1 MNRKHVVIA
10 AAAII
15 LAVLAGACTRSAS
28 GGPADLAVM
37 EEELPNPVSTQSE
50 LMKEII
56 ASTQTAMA
64 MPLDGEEAEDAEAAE
79 VDEADA
85 DQPAAE
91 ATKAPKEA
99 ATPIPLPT
107 STQGPPPVV
116 ELGYNT
122 KSCGPNI
129 YICVQKV
136 EKDQKIVLQA
146 SQSWLLNNM
155 DLTFKMGPD
164 GLYDFSK
171 YIVAGTAKY
180 KPDGTKGYGFDVELT
195 IPDSLRGTENI
206 VVRLETNNVNYW
218 GSDIISNK

>member
-64 MPLDGEEAEDAEAAE
+64 MPLDGEETEAAD

-85 DQPAAE
+85 EQPAAE

-122 KSCGPNI
+122 KTCGPNI
-129 YICVQKV
+129 YICVKSV
-136 EKDQKIVLQA
+136 EKDQTVVLQA
-146 SQSWLLNNM
+146 SQSWLLYNM

-171 YIVAGTAKY
+171 YIVTGTAKY
-180 KPDGTKGYGFDVELT
+180 KPDGTKGYGFEVELT

>member
-1 MNRKHVVIA
+1 MNRKHVVIV

-64 MPLDGEEAEDAEAAE
+64 MPLDGEETEDAD

-85 DQPAAE
+85 EQPAAE

-107 STQGPPPVV
+107 STQGPPPAV

-129 YICVQKV
+129 YICVKSV
-136 EKDQKIVLQA
+136 EKDQTVVLQA
-146 SQSWLLNNM
+146 SQSWLLYNM

-180 KPDGTKGYGFDVELT
+180 KPDGTKGYGFEVELN